1 MLVLVLLAA
10 LVAVGLQRLRLDT
23 SVDTVVPQH
32 SSSLRILSQVQKSF
46 GGDPIVVLL
55 RARAG
60 EQLLGPE
67 QLPRLL
73 QLEGAL
79 AALPDVA
86 VVYGPATV
94 LNQVA
99 ARAQEL
105 LATISGRRDAL
116 HDAAVQRALAN
127 GASQAQAD
135 QAGRLATVGFDRRY
149 GSLLAQGLPAG
160 LPTLRNPTFVHTVAF
175 DGNDRPRAQYRFV
188 IPDAS
193 SVVVLVRPRESLSN
207 EGVERLV
214 KRTRALLV
222 GARLP
227 KVTAT
232 ISGGP
237 VLAAGLAHSVR
248 SDLPRLAVFATVLVG
263 LLFLV
268 AGTGSRRS
276 RLIPLVSAIGA
287 AGLTLAVFGL
297 LNAPIALGMLAL
309 LPILLGVGSDFAV
322 YLSRKSDRR
331 TVVVAALASA
341 ASFASLGLSPVPF
354 VRGLGLALTL
364 GVLCSVGLG
373 LLLTSR
379 APQGEQDRAAEAV
392 GALPHRWVV
401 LALVALVAAGG
412 WLLLPSLAVES
423 NPDKIAQGVP
433 ELAQV
438 KLAERT
444 LDTSGEVD
452 VVLRGPDV
460 LSPAALAWQNQAL
473 ASVVTA
479 HGDDLRLVAS
489 PSTLLTFLGDKPT
502 SAQISSGVDLLPP
515 YLLGAVVTGDHT
527 RALTSY
533 GVRVADLVQQQALF
547 DDVKRRLPPPPL
559 GYTAAVTGL
568 PVLAAE
574 GYGALSSNR
583 VWPNVLGLGLALV
596 VLLVGLPRRSDAWR
610 ALLASALAIGWGLLA
625 LRVTD
630 TPLTPL
636 TAALGSLTAAV
647 GCEFLAV
654 AAAAH
659 RVRRADQT
667 RSVLLAAATSTLG
680 YLVLV
685 TSHLAVMRSFGLVL
699 AVSMCLAYASTMLV
713 MRLLPVAVADPARF
727 DPRAT
732 SEPTPLL
739 VRTKECT

>member
-1 MLVLVLLAA
+1 MAVGLLTAV
-10 LVAVGLQRLRLDT
+10 VAVGLHRLRLDT
-23 SVDTVVPQH
+23 GVDTVVPQH
-32 SSSLRILSQVQKSF
+32 SISLQVLSQVQKSF

-55 RARAG
+55 QARSG

-67 QLPRLL
+67 LLPKLL
-73 QLEGAL
+73 RLEGDL
-79 AALPDVA
+79 ANLPDVA
-86 VVYGPATV
+86 VVYGPATL

-116 HDAAVQRALAN
+116 HDAAVQQALAN

-135 QAGRLATVGFDRRY
+135 QAGQLAIVGFDRRY
-149 GSLLAQGLPAG
+149 GSLLAEGLPAG
-160 LPTLRNPTFVHTVAF
+160 LPTLHNPTFVHTVAF
-175 DGNDRPRAQYRFV
+175 DSNNRPRAQYRFV

-193 SVVVLVRPRESLSN
+193 SVVVMVRPRESLSN

-214 KRTRALLV
+214 TRTRALLT
-222 GARLP
+222 AAHLS
-227 KVTAT
+227 KVTAI

-248 SDLPRLAVFATVLVG
+248 SELPLLAVLATVLVG

-276 RLIPLVSAIGA
+276 RLLPLVSAVGA
-287 AGLTLAVFGL
+287 AGLTLALFGL
-297 LNAPIALGMLAL
+297 LNVPIALGMLAL
-309 LPILLGVGSDFAV
+309 LPVLLGVGSDFPV
-322 YLSRKSDRR
+322 YLSRRSDRR

-341 ASFASLGLSPVPF
+341 ASFASLSLSPVPF
-354 VRGLGLALTL
+354 VRGLGLALAV
-364 GVLCSVGLG
+364 GVLCSLGLG
-373 LLLTSR
+373 LLLTPRSSH
-379 APQGEQDRAAEAV
+379 AEQPLVAEV
-392 GALPHRWVV
+392 VEVLPHRWVV
-401 LALVALVAAGG
+401 LAVVASVAAAG
-412 WLLLPSLAVES
+412 WLLLPSLTVES
-423 NPDKIAQGVP
+423 NPDKVAQGVP
-433 ELAQV
+433 ELTQV
-438 KLAERT
+438 RLAERT

-460 LSPAALAWQNQAL
+460 LSPPALTWQNQAL
-473 ASVVTA
+473 ATVVTA

-502 SAQISSGVDLLPP
+502 SAQIISGVDLLPP
-515 YLLGAVVTGDHT
+515 YLLGAVVTGDHSE
-527 RALTSY
+527 ALTSY
-533 GVRVADLVQQQALF
+533 GVRVADLRHQHALF
-547 DDVKRRLPPPPL
+547 DDVKRRLPPPPP
-559 GYTAAVTGL
+559 GYTVAVTGL

-583 VWPNVLGLGLALV
+583 VWPNVLGLGLAFV

-625 LRVTD
+625 LRATD
-630 TPLTPL
+630 TSLTPL

-659 RVRRADQT
+659 RARRADQK

-685 TSHLAVMRSFGLVL
+685 TSHLAIMRSFGLVL

-713 MRLLPVAVADPARF
+713 MRLLPVAVGDQPGLDARPA
-727 DPRAT
+727 
-732 SEPTPLL
+732 SQPTPLMA
-739 VRTKECT
+739 